1 MHKGTR
7 GVFGK
12 LQAGGNVGVL
22 PGQRGLGRGR
32 EPEAGWLSA
41 GGREEETLPES
52 QNLPFRESAT
62 QARTRGAGPGKGPRT
77 RTPVGVTRCPH

>member
-1 MHKGTR
+1 MHMGTR
-7 GVFGK
+7 SVFGK

-22 PGQRGLGRGR
+22 PGQRGPGRGR

-52 QNLPFRESAT
+52 QNLPLGEAQRRREPEEQGQERAP
-62 QARTRGAGPGKGPRT
+62 AHGPRW
-77 RTPVGVTRCPH
+77 V